1 MRVSTNSFP
10 NAMVDQLH
18 LLAGRQYRL
27 QHQAATGQ
35 KLASPD
41 ENPLAVR
48 RVLDLQG
55 ELRALGQYQSNIAQ
69 MSEMASRSFDS
80 IKALKKVSD
89 RAGEIA
95 VLADDL
101 KSPQQ
106 LRVFAQEVTE
116 MIKQAVQ
123 MANASH
129 RGEYIFAGTRS
140 DAPPFEIDADAEGK
154 ILAVNYRGNAT
165 VPENEI
171 DAGVTASARV
181 PGENSSGS
189 GAPGLLSDS
198 RSGADFFKH
207 LISLQNN
214 LLAGDTAAIAS
225 TDRPQ
230 LARDEENFI
239 FHLGQNGVLQA
250 RLETSAAFARG
261 RSLSAENSI
270 SREADADLA
279 ETLVRLNQTQNA
291 YRAALQAGGTLLDR
305 SLLDFL
311 R

>member
-18 LLAGRQYRL
+18 SLAGRQYRL

-35 KLASPD
+35 KLSSPD

-48 RVLDLQG
+48 RVLDLQT
-55 ELRALGQYQSNIAQ
+55 EMKALGQYQSN
-69 MSEMASRSFDS
+69 MALMQEVATRSFES
-80 IKALKKVSD
+80 IKGLKKVSD

-95 VLADDL
+95 VLADGL

-106 LRVFAQEVTE
+106 LRAYAQEMTE

-123 MANASH
+123 LANTSH
-129 RGEYIFAGTRS
+129 RGEYLFAGTRS
-140 DAPPFEIDADAEGK
+140 DAPPFEISTAADGK
-154 ILAVNYRGNAT
+154 VLAVSYRGSAT

-171 DAGVTASARV
+171 DAGLTLSARV
-181 PGENSSGS
+181 PGQNLSGS
-189 GAPGLLSDS
+189 GAHGLLSDS
-198 RSGADFFKH
+198 RSGADFFNH

-214 LLAGDTAAIAS
+214 LLAGDTAAVAS
-225 TDRPQ
+225 NDRPQ

-239 FHLGQNGVLQA
+239 FHLSQNGVLQA
-250 RLETSAAFARG
+250 RLETSAAFAAR
-261 RSLSAENSI
+261 RSLSLETNI

-291 YRAALQAGGTLLDR
+291 YRAALQSGGTLLDR